1 MKYFWYT
8 FYPYQEK
15 LQNFWVY
22 MPFKVRIIKK
32 WHVLECWAVLHKL
45 QIHLSIY
52 LLSFFFPLCYR
63 FSDKTKN
70 DWEDRHNFQKVPG
83 KYDLLIMD
91 YNADEEEKD
100 SVDAPVKE
108 QKPVLESKL
117 DKRIQNLIEL
127 ICNVQAMEEMLKE
140 MKYDT
145 KKAPL
150 GQCSSNL
157 LFILARSLTA
167 NPLLSHVYGDLL
179 SSLSLSFPHPLLISA
194 SLFSL

>member
-1 MKYFWYT
+1 
-8 FYPYQEK
+8 
-15 LQNFWVY
+15 
-22 MPFKVRIIKK
+22 MPFPP
-32 WHVLECWAVLHKL
+32 
-45 QIHLSIY
+45 
-52 LLSFFFPLCYR
+52 FFFPLCYR

-70 DWEDRHNFQKVPG
+70 DWEDRHNFEKVPG

-108 QKPVLESKL
+108 EKPVLESKL

-150 GQCSSNL
+150 GQCSSYCIFL
-157 LFILARSLTA
+157 QSSFIPARSLAA
-167 NPLLSHVYGDLL
+167 NPLLSCVYGNLL
-179 SSLSLSFPHPLLISA
+179 SSLSLSFPQPLLISA
-194 SLFSL
+194 SFFSL

>member
-1 MKYFWYT
+1 MILT
-8 FYPYQEK
+8 FSQ
-15 LQNFWVY
+15 VY
-22 MPFKVRIIKK
+22 
-32 WHVLECWAVLHKL
+32 ECALP
-45 QIHLSIY
+45 
-52 LLSFFFPLCYR
+52 SFFFPLCYR

-91 YNADEEEKD
+91 YDADEEEKD

-108 QKPVLESKL
+108 EKPVLESKL

-150 GQCSSNL
+150 GQCSSYCIFFAIFFLFLPDHL
-157 LFILARSLTA
+157 LPIPCFPVSMVTSFLHCLCPTSTPFSFQHPFL
-167 NPLLSHVYGDLL
+167 PLIPPY
-179 SSLSLSFPHPLLISA
+179 PT
-194 SLFSL
+194 LFTH

>member
-1 MKYFWYT
+1 MILT
-8 FYPYQEK
+8 FSQ
-15 LQNFWVY
+15 VY
-22 MPFKVRIIKK
+22 EI
-32 WHVLECWAVLHKL
+32 A
-45 QIHLSIY
+45 
-52 LLSFFFPLCYR
+52 LLSFFFPLCNR

-108 QKPVLESKL
+108 EKPVLESKL

-150 GQCSSNL
+150 GQCSSYCIFCNL
-157 LFILARSLTA
+157 LFIPARSPTA
-167 NPLLSHVYGDLL
+167 NLLLSRVYGNLL
-179 SSLSLSFPHPLLISA
+179 SSLSLSFLRVVIESWGPGIFPGY
-194 SLFSL
+194 

>member
-1 MKYFWYT
+1 
-8 FYPYQEK
+8 
-15 LQNFWVY
+15 
-22 MPFKVRIIKK
+22 
-32 WHVLECWAVLHKL
+32 
-45 QIHLSIY
+45 
-52 LLSFFFPLCYR
+52 
-63 FSDKTKN
+63 
-70 DWEDRHNFQKVPG
+70 
-83 KYDLLIMD
+83 MD

-108 QKPVLESKL
+108 EKPLLESKL

-157 LFILARSLTA
+157 LFIPVRSLTA
-167 NPLLSHVYGDLL
+167 NPLLSRVYDDLL

>member
-1 MKYFWYT
+1 MILT
-8 FYPYQEK
+8 FS
-15 LQNFWVY
+15 NVY
-22 MPFKVRIIKK
+22 ESALPS
-32 WHVLECWAVLHKL
+32 L
-45 QIHLSIY
+45 
-52 LLSFFFPLCYR
+52 FFPLCYR

-108 QKPVLESKL
+108 EKPVLESKL

-150 GQCSSNL
+150 GQCSSYCIFL
-157 LFILARSLTA
+157 Q
-167 NPLLSHVYGDLL
+167 
-179 SSLSLSFPHPLLISA
+179 SSFYSCQITHC
-194 SLFSL
+194 

>member
-1 MKYFWYT
+1 
-8 FYPYQEK
+8 
-15 LQNFWVY
+15 
-22 MPFKVRIIKK
+22 MPFS
-32 WHVLECWAVLHKL
+32 L
-45 QIHLSIY
+45 
-52 LLSFFFPLCYR
+52 FFALCYR

-108 QKPVLESKL
+108 EKPVLESKL

-157 LFILARSLTA
+157 LFIPVRSLTA
-167 NPLLSHVYGDLL
+167 NPLLSRVYGDLL
-179 SSLSLSFPHPLLISA
+179 SSLSLSFLHPLLISTFLFPFNPTIPHPFY
-194 SLFSL
+194 SLTGRQINGNPLTIS